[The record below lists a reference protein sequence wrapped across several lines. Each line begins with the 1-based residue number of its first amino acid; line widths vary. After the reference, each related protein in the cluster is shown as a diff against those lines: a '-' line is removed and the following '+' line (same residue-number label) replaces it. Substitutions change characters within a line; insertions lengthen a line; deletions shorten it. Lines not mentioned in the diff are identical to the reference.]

1 MIDRKR
7 PRLASSRIL
16 STPSAKSSWLSLSLF
31 ANPVPTRDDTPASRK
46 RVFVRETRRF
56 AAFHEKYENS
66 NADESHFADCLSAPS
81 ILESRA
87 ARAGT
92 ADRAGLAPRTD
103 RRAHANPSDWSGRD
117 SNEMFGAT
125 YVPARDRRASH
136 ARRTRDRPRVDPI
149 GRRHAR
155 RGFSRPRSRVDAPT
169 LIRDPIQR
177 GAHRHATHASRR
189 DLPIASPRHLRR
201 LAILTGALP
210 IFFLPSSRFP
220 NTQRLLRRGRT
231 ETPGAWF
238 LRRPRGRR
246 GAGRRPGG

>member
-1 MIDRKR
+1 MRCDIMIDRKR

-66 NADESHFADCLSAPS
+66 NAESHFADCLSAPS

-136 ARRTRDRPRVDPI
+136 ARRTRDRPRRSDRSSSRAPGFFQTEIACRRSDSHPRSDP
-149 GRRHAR
+149 AR
-155 RGFSRPRSRVDAPT
+155 R
-169 LIRDPIQR
+169 
-177 GAHRHATHASRR
+177 
-189 DLPIASPRHLRR
+189 ASPRHARV
-201 LAILTGALP
+201 AP
-210 IFFLPSSRFP
+210 
-220 NTQRLLRRGRT
+220 
-231 ETPGAWF
+231 
-238 LRRPRGRR
+238 
-246 GAGRRPGG
+246 

>member
-1 MIDRKR
+1 MRCDIMIDRKR

-66 NADESHFADCLSAPS
+66 NAESHFADCLSAPS

-117 SNEMFGAT
+117 SNNRCSARRECPRAIATLPTLGALGIG
-125 YVPARDRRASH
+125 RASI
-136 ARRTRDRPRVDPI
+136 RSIVVTRAP
-149 GRRHAR
+149 
-155 RGFSRPRSRVDAPT
+155 GFFQTSRSRVDAPIPT
-169 LIRDPIQR
+169 IDPI
-177 GAHRHATHASRR
+177 GARR
-189 DLPIASPRHLRR
+189 AWPRYARVV
-201 LAILTGALP
+201 A
-210 IFFLPSSRFP
+210 
-220 NTQRLLRRGRT
+220 
-231 ETPGAWF
+231 
-238 LRRPRGRR
+238 
-246 GAGRRPGG
+246 

>member
-7 PRLASSRIL
+7 PRLASSRVL
-16 STPSAKSSWLSLSLF
+16 WTPSAKPSWLSLSLF

-46 RVFVRETRRF
+46 RVFRETRRF
-56 AAFHEKYENS
+56 AAFYFRTKTRIQNPK
-66 NADESHFADCLSAPS
+66 ADCLSAPS

-201 LAILTGALP
+201 LAILTGPLP

-220 NTQRLLRRGRT
+220 NTQRLFRRGRT

>member
-7 PRLASSRIL
+7 PRLASSRVL
-16 STPSAKSSWLSLSLF
+16 WTPSAKPSWLSLSLF

-46 RVFVRETRRF
+46 RVFRETRRF
-56 AAFHEKYENS
+56 AAFYFRTKTRIQNPK
-66 NADESHFADCLSAPS
+66 ADCLSAPS

-155 RGFSRPRSRVDAPT
+155 RGFSRRDRVSTLRLSSAIRSSAARIATPRT
-169 LIRDPIQR
+169 
-177 GAHRHATHASRR
+177 RR
-189 DLPIASPRHLRR
+189 AVTFRS
-201 LAILTGALP
+201 
-210 IFFLPSSRFP
+210 
-220 NTQRLLRRGRT
+220 
-231 ETPGAWF
+231 
-238 LRRPRGRR
+238 RPRGTSGVSRS
-246 GAGRRPGG
+246 